1 MIKYIL
7 QKTLILAAIMI
18 IVVFTISILFSGLTP
33 EILLVLELSGLALL
47 IVLTQQLA
55 TNLLTFAPIVNTV
68 VEYLGVSIIVLLY
81 GFATGWFM
89 SLNWWMVFIYVAVVY
104 IPAYFLN
111 IASVKKD
118 IQFINAC
125 LEKRRGEQL
134 E

>member
-1 MIKYIL
+1 MKYIF

-33 EILLVLELSGLALL
+33 EILLVLELFGLALL

-55 TNLLTFAPIVNTV
+55 TDLLAFPPIVNTI
-68 VEYLGVSIIVLLY
+68 VEYLAVSIIVLLY
-81 GFATGWFM
+81 GLITGWFM

-118 IQFINAC
+118 LQFINAC
-125 LEKRRGEQL
+125 LEERRDEQI

>member
-1 MIKYIL
+1 
-7 QKTLILAAIMI
+7 MI

-89 SLNWWMVFIYVAVVY
+89 SLNWWMVFIYVAAVY